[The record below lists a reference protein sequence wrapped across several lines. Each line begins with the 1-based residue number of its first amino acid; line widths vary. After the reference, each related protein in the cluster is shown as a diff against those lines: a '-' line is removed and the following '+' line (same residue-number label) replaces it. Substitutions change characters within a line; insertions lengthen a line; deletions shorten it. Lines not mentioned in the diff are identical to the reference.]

1 MIELFFLQLVGLIAP
16 MDKFNWEVDGQAEK
30 GEWRY
35 VLMEPGALSVMMDGI
50 TMMHVWPADN

>member
-1 MIELFFLQLVGLIAP
+1 MGLLAL
-16 MDKFNWEVDGQAEK
+16 MDKFDWEVDRPLDQ

-35 VLMEPGALSVMMDGI
+35 VLMEPGALSVMMDGV